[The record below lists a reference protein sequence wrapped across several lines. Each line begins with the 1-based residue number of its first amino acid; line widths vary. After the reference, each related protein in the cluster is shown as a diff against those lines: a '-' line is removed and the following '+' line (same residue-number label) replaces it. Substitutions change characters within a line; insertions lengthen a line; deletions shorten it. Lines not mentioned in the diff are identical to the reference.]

1 MRTRDP
7 ARARFYQGLSFRLV
21 AGLVVVLIL
30 TTGPFFYL
38 QYTREQAKLI
48 DQRVQLSISQSR
60 TIEASLRHSMIS
72 RDPGELAVVLDS
84 LARQRTLVRVWI
96 LNKAGTVRASAAEKE
111 VGTHLAITEPTCQ
124 LCHAGKVEGG
134 GATAFYRDATGGE
147 ILRTATVVEN
157 TPECYGCHQ
166 PADAI
171 NGLVMVDFSISDLR
185 RQVLADWQEILLVST
200 AAVALAALAAWLVL
214 RRTVLERLEGL
225 VRTTRLFASGDL
237 DQRVPRSGHDEIDEL
252 ADSLNGMA
260 EALQARAGELIQA
273 REETAQKASQLE
285 SLLARMVHIQ
295 EEERGRIAY
304 DMHDNLMQ
312 LLTGTLLESQAALER
327 LPSDSQPAKHI
338 TVVQRLLGQIEE
350 EVRKTIHDLHPPLLD
365 LTSLVPAIKRY
376 ARSYKR
382 DWGIP
387 CLVEVQGT
395 PEPLPTHVEVAIYR
409 IVREALVNVRLHSGA
424 REARVL
430 LDYRPSSLRVTI
442 QDDGRGFGAEEAL
455 AEPGE
460 HLGLIGMRERAQSL
474 HGRLEIRSVL
484 GQGTVVEVEVP
495 LEPQGGEEESKVQP

>member
-48 DQRVQLSISQSR
+48 DQRVELSISQSK
-60 TIEASLRHSMIS
+60 TIKASLRHSMIS
-72 RDPGELAVVLDS
+72 RDRGELDAVLDS

-96 LNKAGTVRASAAEKE
+96 LDNAGTVRASTVAKE
-111 VGTHLAITEPTCQ
+111 VGTQLAITEPPCQ
-124 LCHAGKVEGG
+124 LCHAGQVEGG
-134 GATAFYRDATGGE
+134 GVTAFYRDATGRE

-157 TPECYGCHQ
+157 EPECYGCHQ
-166 PADAI
+166 PADSV
-171 NGLVMVDFSISDLR
+171 NGLVVVDFSIADLQ
-185 RQVLADWQEILLVST
+185 RQVLADWQEILLLST

-214 RRTVLERLEGL
+214 RRTVLARLEGM
-225 VRTTRLFASGDL
+225 VKTTRLFGSGDL
-237 DQRVPRSGHDEIDEL
+237 DQRVPQSGHDEIDEL
-252 ADSLNGMA
+252 AGSLNAMA
-260 EALQARAGELIQA
+260 EDLQVRAGELTQA
-273 REETAQKASQLE
+273 REEIAQKATQLE
-285 SLLARMVHIQ
+285 TLLARMVQIQ
-295 EEERGRIAY
+295 EEERGRIAL

-312 LLTGTLLESQAALER
+312 LLTGALLESQAALER
-327 LPSDSQPAKHI
+327 LPADSQAAAKHVA
-338 TVVQRLLGQIEE
+338 VVQRLLGQIEE

-365 LTSLVPAIKRY
+365 LTGLVPAIKRY
-376 ARSYKR
+376 AKSCKQ

-395 PEPLPTHVEVAIYR
+395 PQPLPPHVEGAIYR
-409 IVREALVNVRLHSGA
+409 VVREALVNVRTHSGA
-424 REARVL
+424 HEARVL
-430 LDYRPSSLRVTI
+430 LDYRPSSLRVMI
-442 QDDGRGFGAEEAL
+442 FDDGRGFDAEEAL

-460 HLGLIGMRERAQSL
+460 HLGLIGMRERASSL
-474 HGRLEIRSVL
+474 GGHLEIRSVP

-495 LEPQGGEEESKVQP
+495 LEPQEE